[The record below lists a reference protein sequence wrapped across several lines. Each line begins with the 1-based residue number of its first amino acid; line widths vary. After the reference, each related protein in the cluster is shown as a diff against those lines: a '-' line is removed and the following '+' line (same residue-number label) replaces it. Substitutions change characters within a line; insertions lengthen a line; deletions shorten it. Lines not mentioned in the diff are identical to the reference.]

1 MPKFLRQYALFS
13 AFVILACSSSGGDDG
28 SSEDADGTASLTTCT
43 GTCDHLYDECD
54 LVMVDNTD
62 TELSED
68 ECVDSCDEELSEVV
82 DCLDESDC
90 SDVDEVND
98 CFLLGADA
106 EEEDAG
112 DEEEEEDTDEC
123 DSDSDCGTCERCSD
137 GTCRDCGEG
146 PFGCYC

>member
-1 MPKFLRQYALFS
+1 
-13 AFVILACSSSGGDDG
+13 
-28 SSEDADGTASLTTCT
+28 
-43 GTCDHLYDECD
+43 
-54 LVMVDNTD
+54 
-62 TELSED
+62 
-68 ECVDSCDEELSEVV
+68 
-82 DCLDESDC
+82 LDESDC